1 MLSQMAV
8 NQNLSFPIG
17 LGNIGSRSSW
27 VSKSLDQNG
36 CQVNLA
42 ARATMTL
49 RIGAGSGLEFMWGQL
64 GFLHAWRV
72 SRPAFECIPHHPEHG
87 MLRHVNCAFCYGCS
101 PSFCSFWKSVQQLR
115 PARSPLDK
123 PSQAVAESSHFV
135 PRVPAASYRVFFQS
149 EIGNSS
155 NLVASSRS
163 RPT

>member
-1 MLSQMAV
+1 MMLSQMAV

-115 PARSPLDK
+115 PARSPSISLRRQWLK
-123 PSQAVAESSHFV
+123 VHTLC
-135 PRVPAASYRVFFQS
+135 RAS
-149 EIGNSS
+149 
-155 NLVASSRS
+155 L
-163 RPT
+163 RPVTECFSKVKLGIPPIWCLIQK